1 MRIRQNTCSIVWV
14 LIVLFACAGLASAAP
29 TALEKAKER
38 GTIVACADP
47 YNLPFSSPDPN
58 TPGFDV
64 EIAKEIAAGMGLQ
77 IAYHWADTGTR
88 GGLSR
93 ALRRSIN
100 DGKCDFFMGLPND
113 EDTIDEYKEKR
124 LEISRP
130 YLGTGYVLVSKVDG
144 RSPKTL
150 ADAKD
155 AKIGVVMFTVGD
167 IFLSRDGFQT
177 DPYRLNEASLAALQK
192 GDVEF
197 SLLLASK
204 VGWWLHQN
212 PDSGLAIV
220 DGFELD
226 PRMRYSLVIAVRRTE
241 QDLKAAINQELEKL
255 VASGRIAEIVAKYGV
270 PFFPP
275 SN

>member
-1 MRIRQNTCSIVWV
+1 
-14 LIVLFACAGLASAAP
+14 
-29 TALEKAKER
+29 
-38 GTIVACADP
+38 
-47 YNLPFSSPDPN
+47 
-58 TPGFDV
+58 
-64 EIAKEIAAGMGLQ
+64 
-77 IAYHWADTGTR
+77 
-88 GGLSR
+88 
-93 ALRRSIN
+93 
-100 DGKCDFFMGLPND
+100 MGLPND

-167 IFLSRDGFQT
+167 MFLSRDGFQT

-275 SN
+275 SNLKAQ

>member
-1 MRIRQNTCSIVWV
+1 MRTWQNTCGIAWV
-14 LIVLFACAGLASAAP
+14 LIIVIAGAGLATAAP
-29 TALEKAKER
+29 TALERAKER

-64 EIAKEIAAGMGLQ
+64 EIAREIAQGMDLS
-77 IAYHWADTGTR
+77 IAYYWADTGTR

-113 EDTIDEYKEKR
+113 QDLLDEYEEKR
-124 LEISRP
+124 LEITRP
-130 YLGTGYVLVSKVDG
+130 YLGTGYVLVGKEGG
-144 RSPKTL
+144 RSPMTL

-155 AKIGVVMFTVGD
+155 AKIGVIMFTVGD
-167 IFLSRDGFQT
+167 MFLSRDGFQT
-177 DPYRLNEASLAALQK
+177 DPYRLNEENLAALQK
-192 GDVEF
+192 GEVEF
-197 SLLLASK
+197 SLMLASK
-204 VGWWLHQN
+204 AGWWLHQN

-226 PRMRYSLVIAVRRTE
+226 PRMQYSLVIAVRRTE
-241 QDLKAAINQELEKL
+241 QDLKAAINQELDKL

-270 PFFPP
+270 PFFSP